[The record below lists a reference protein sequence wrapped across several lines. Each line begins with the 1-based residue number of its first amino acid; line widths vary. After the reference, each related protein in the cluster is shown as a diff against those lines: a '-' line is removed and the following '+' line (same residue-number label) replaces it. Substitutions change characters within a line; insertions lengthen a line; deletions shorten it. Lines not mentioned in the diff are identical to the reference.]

1 VRYILNIIL
10 AISFVLAQDAA
21 EIKKQIEASGLSES
35 QIRQMAKQRGMS
47 DADIDAKAQEI
58 KGETAA
64 GEAAQPIIEDIPD
77 AGGQDV
83 SIELPEST
91 VEETLQDGEQPQE
104 SIESVIEDVVEGDE
118 LDVVEGDEL
127 DIVEDELILE
137 SQGQPGR
144 QAVDY
149 YGYNIFQRDPAV
161 FQSSVAGAVDP
172 NYNIGPGDEII
183 FMLWGETQFRQV
195 LNVDR
200 EGFIF
205 IPEVGQVFVNGL
217 TMDLLESKLFKV
229 LSQRYSSLIR
239 SNDGNATTFLDISLG
254 NMRPL
259 RVIVLGEVAQ
269 PGAYQVSPS
278 TTLFSALYYFNG
290 PTTLGSLR
298 DIRLIRGGKQIATI
312 DFYDYLLSGKKIN
325 DVRLQLDDTIFLPT
339 RGKSVSISGEINRP
353 AIYELE
359 KGEGLQDLMR
369 MAGGLRVSAY
379 LDRAQ
384 IDRIVPPE
392 ERDALGMDRMFIDV
406 DLKQIMASKK
416 GFALKDGDNIQIF
429 SILDL
434 RQNIVEINGAV
445 VRPGRFDIGESLQL
459 RDLVLKADSLVGDA
473 YLDRVNVVR
482 FNPDF
487 TEKLLKL
494 NLGLAMKGDPQ
505 HNIQLEP
512 MDRVTVFSTSA
523 MIPRRFVAI
532 SGHVKTPGRYLLRE
546 DLTLYDLIF
555 KAGGFTDEE
564 WLKTT
569 YRQRAELVRVME
581 DSVTKEIIPF
591 DLDEVLNK
599 EGLAE
604 TLLRTDDAVKIYS
617 LADIEGAWWEKFV
630 SISGHVKRPGSYE
643 LFEENMTLYDLIFKA
658 GGFDDEEY
666 HKQTYLKRAEL
677 VRVMED
683 GVTKEIIPFNL
694 DEVLNKGGLA
704 ETLLRTDDAVKIYS
718 LTDIEGAWWE
728 KFVSIS
734 GHVKRPGSYE
744 LFEENMTL
752 YDLVFMA
759 GGFDDE
765 EYHKQ
770 TYLKRAE
777 LVRVMEDGVTK
788 EIILFNLE
796 ELLNKE
802 GLAETLL
809 QTDDAVKIYSLADI
823 EGAPEK
829 FVSISGHVKRPGSY
843 ELFEENMTLYDLVFM
858 AGGFDDEVWKNQ
870 TFLGR
875 ADLLRHDE
883 DRITRSI
890 IPFNLGEILENAE
903 STHNLQLQI
912 GDEIRVYAQTIFNA
926 EKTVSIGGV
935 VNNPG
940 QYTLKT
946 GMTIKDLILE
956 AGGISQSVF
965 KYKIEIARIDPNK
978 VSEDIFAET
987 ISLEMDDK
995 FSISNVKYTR
1005 SSNPGTI
1012 SVSRDGFKLMAFD
1025 YITVR
1030 PDQFFSMQKI
1040 ITINGAIYYPGDY
1053 TILSPNETIASIVE
1067 RAGGLR
1073 HNAYPEASLLVREGQ
1088 NINLSIKKAIQQ
1100 PRSKH
1105 NFKVLTGDIITIN
1118 VYPNV
1123 VAVFGEVNNPGMFK
1137 YTAGMSMRDCI
1148 SQAGG
1153 YTTDADRSDV
1163 WIRYPSG
1170 DGKEFKRY
1178 ALFSPKVMDG
1188 SVITVA
1194 RDESEEVDKTE
1205 VTKEIA
1211 SILADFVQI
1220 ALTLTLIANM

>member
-1 VRYILNIIL
+1 MRYILNIIL

-83 SIELPEST
+83 SIEFPEST
-91 VEETLQDGEQPQE
+91 GEETLQDGEQPQE
-104 SIESVIEDVVEGDE
+104 SIEAVIEDVVEGDE

-617 LADIEGAWWEKFV
+617 LAEIEGAWWEKFV

-765 EYHKQ
+765 
-770 TYLKRAE
+770 
-777 LVRVMEDGVTK
+777 
-788 EIILFNLE
+788 
-796 ELLNKE
+796 
-802 GLAETLL
+802 
-809 QTDDAVKIYSLADI
+809 
-823 EGAPEK
+823 
-829 FVSISGHVKRPGSY
+829 
-843 ELFEENMTLYDLVFM
+843 
-858 AGGFDDEVWKNQ
+858 VWKNQ

-926 EKTVSIGGV
+926 EKIVSIGGV

-1040 ITINGAIYYPGDY
+1040 ITVNGAVYYPGDY

-1105 NFKVLTGDIITIN
+1105 NFKVQPGDIITIN

-1153 YTTDADRSDV
+1153 YTTDANKNDV

-1178 ALFSPKVMDG
+1178 AFFSPKVMDG

>member
-1 VRYILNIIL
+1 MRYILNIIL

-118 LDVVEGDEL
+118 LDIVEGDELDVVEGDEL

-149 YGYNIFQRDPAV
+149 FGYNIFQRDPMA
-161 FQSSVAGAVDP
+161 FQSSVFGAVDP
-172 NYNIGPGDEII
+172 DYNIGPGDEII
-183 FMLWGETQFRQV
+183 IMLWGETQFRQV
-195 LNVDR
+195 LTVDR
-200 EGFIF
+200 EGFVF

-217 TMDLLESKLFKV
+217 TMDLLESKMFKI
-229 LSQRYSSLIR
+229 LSQRYSSLAR
-239 SNDGNATTFLDISLG
+239 SNGGNATTFLDISLG

-298 DIRLIRGGKQIATI
+298 DIKLIRSGKQIATI

-353 AIYELE
+353 AIYELK

-429 SILDL
+429 SILNL

-473 YLDRVNVVR
+473 YLDRVDVVR

-523 MIPRRFVAI
+523 MIPRRFVTI
-532 SGHVKTPGRYLLRE
+532 SGHVKTPGDYLL
-546 DLTLYDLIF
+546 
-555 KAGGFTDEE
+555 
-564 WLKTT
+564 
-569 YRQRAELVRVME
+569 M
-581 DSVTKEIIPF
+581 
-591 DLDEVLNK
+591 
-599 EGLAE
+599 
-604 TLLRTDDAVKIYS
+604 
-617 LADIEGAWWEKFV
+617 
-630 SISGHVKRPGSYE
+630 
-643 LFEENMTLYDLIFKA
+643 ENMTLYDLIFIA
-658 GGFDDEEY
+658 GGITDEEW
-666 HKQTYLKRAEL
+666 K
-677 VRVMED
+677 
-683 GVTKEIIPFNL
+683 KE
-694 DEVLNKGGLA
+694 
-704 ETLLRTDDAVKIYS
+704 
-718 LTDIEGAWWE
+718 
-728 KFVSIS
+728 
-734 GHVKRPGSYE
+734 
-744 LFEENMTL
+744 
-752 YDLVFMA
+752 
-759 GGFDDE
+759 
-765 EYHKQ
+765 
-770 TYLKRAE
+770 
-777 LVRVMEDGVTK
+777 
-788 EIILFNLE
+788 
-796 ELLNKE
+796 
-802 GLAETLL
+802 
-809 QTDDAVKIYSLADI
+809 
-823 EGAPEK
+823 
-829 FVSISGHVKRPGSY
+829 
-843 ELFEENMTLYDLVFM
+843 
-858 AGGFDDEVWKNQ
+858 

-875 ADLLRHDE
+875 ADLIRLEE
-883 DRITRSI
+883 DNITRTI
-890 IPFNLGEILENAE
+890 IPFNLGAILNNPEIPQ
-903 STHNLQLQI
+903 NLKLLP
-912 GDEIRVYAQTIFNA
+912 GDDVRVYSQRVFNA
-926 EKTVSIGGV
+926 EKPVTIEGV
-935 VNNPG
+935 IKNPG
-940 QYTLKT
+940 QYSLKS
-946 GMTIKDLILE
+946 GMNLKDLILE
-956 AGGISQSVF
+956 AGGLSESVY
-965 KYKIEIARIDPNK
+965 KYRIEVARIDPEK
-978 VSEDIFAET
+978 ASAEKFAEK
-987 ISLEMDDK
+987 IVLEMDEQ
-995 FSISNVKYTR
+995 FSISNIENNNAANMEEIAAAR
-1005 SSNPGTI
+1005 G
-1012 SVSRDGFKLMAFD
+1012 GFNLQPYDHIA
-1025 YITVR
+1025 IR
-1030 PDQFFSMQKI
+1030 PDPYFSMQRLM
-1040 ITINGAIYYPGDY
+1040 TVQGAVLYPGKY
-1053 TILSPNETIASIVE
+1053 VILSNNETIASIVE

-1153 YTTDADRSDV
+1153 YTTDANKNDV

>member
-1 VRYILNIIL
+1 MRYILNIIL

-104 SIESVIEDVVEGDE
+104 SIEAVIEDVVEGDE

-617 LADIEGAWWEKFV
+617 LAEIEGAWEKFV
-630 SISGHVKRPGSYE
+630 SITGHVKGPGRYE
-643 LFEENMTLYDLIFKA
+643 LFEENMTLYDLIFK
-658 GGFDDEEY
+658 
-666 HKQTYLKRAEL
+666 
-677 VRVMED
+677 
-683 GVTKEIIPFNL
+683 
-694 DEVLNKGGLA
+694 
-704 ETLLRTDDAVKIYS
+704 
-718 LTDIEGAWWE
+718 
-728 KFVSIS
+728 
-734 GHVKRPGSYE
+734 
-744 LFEENMTL
+744 
-752 YDLVFMA
+752 A

-926 EKTVSIGGV
+926 EKIISIGGV

-1040 ITINGAIYYPGDY
+1040 ITVNGAVYYPGDY

-1105 NFKVLTGDIITIN
+1105 NFKVQPGDIITIN

-1153 YTTDADRSDV
+1153 YTTDANKNDV

-1205 VTKEIA
+1205 LYKEIA
-1211 SILADFVQI
+1211 SIISDFLQI
-1220 ALTLTLIANM
+1220 ALTIVLLSNSAGV

>member
-10 AISFVLAQDAA
+10 VISFVFAQDAA
-21 EIKKQIEASGLSES
+21 EIKKKIKESGLSES
-35 QIRQMAKQRGMS
+35 QIKQMAKQRGMS
-47 DADIDAKAQEI
+47 DAEIDAKAQEL
-58 KGETAA
+58 KGETGTTDAPM
-64 GEAAQPIIEDIPD
+64 PIIEDIPE

-91 VEETLQDGEQPQE
+91 GEETLQDGEQLQE
-104 SIESVIEDVVEGDE
+104 SIESVIE
-118 LDVVEGDEL
+118 DVVEGDEL

-239 SNDGNATTFLDISLG
+239 SNGGNATTFLDISLG

-581 DSVTKEIIPF
+581 DSVTKEIILF
-591 DLDEVLNK
+591 NLDEVLNK

-604 TLLRTDDAVKIYS
+604 TLLRTDDAV
-617 LADIEGAWWEKFV
+617 
-630 SISGHVKRPGSYE
+630 R
-643 LFEENMTLYDLIFKA
+643 
-658 GGFDDEEY
+658 
-666 HKQTYLKRAEL
+666 
-677 VRVMED
+677 
-683 GVTKEIIPFNL
+683 
-694 DEVLNKGGLA
+694 
-704 ETLLRTDDAVKIYS
+704 
-718 LTDIEGAWWE
+718 
-728 KFVSIS
+728 
-734 GHVKRPGSYE
+734 
-744 LFEENMTL
+744 
-752 YDLVFMA
+752 
-759 GGFDDE
+759 
-765 EYHKQ
+765 
-770 TYLKRAE
+770 
-777 LVRVMEDGVTK
+777 
-788 EIILFNLE
+788 
-796 ELLNKE
+796 
-802 GLAETLL
+802 
-809 QTDDAVKIYSLADI
+809 IYSLADI

-890 IPFNLGEILENAE
+890 IPFNLGEILENTE

-926 EKTVSIGGV
+926 EKIVSIGGV

-987 ISLEMDDK
+987 ISLDMDDK
-995 FSISNVKYTR
+995 FSISNIEYSR
-1005 SSNPGTI
+1005 SSNPGRI

-1030 PDQFFSMQKI
+1030 PDQDFFMQKI
-1040 ITINGAIYYPGDY
+1040 ITVNGAVYYPGDY

-1073 HNAYPEASLLVREGQ
+1073 RNAYPEASLLVREGQ
-1088 NINLSIKKAIQQ
+1088 NINLSIKKALQQ
-1100 PRSKH
+1100 PGSKH
-1105 NFKVLTGDIITIN
+1105 NFKVLAGDIITIN
-1118 VYPNV
+1118 VYPNI

-1170 DGKEFKRY
+1170 DGKEFNR
-1178 ALFSPKVMDG
+1178 FSPFSPRVKDG

-1194 RDESEEVDKTE
+1194 RDEREEVDKTE
-1205 VTKEIA
+1205 LAKEIT
-1211 SILADFVQI
+1211 SILASMAQVI
-1220 ALTLTLIANM
+1220 AIIILAQPG

>member
-1 VRYILNIIL
+1 MACRQAHQNVPRSAKVLNNGIPDTGFLERTTNHYCIHRFTVGHL
-10 AISFVLAQDAA
+10 DQGTAT
-21 EIKKQIEASGLSES
+21 E
-35 QIRQMAKQRGMS
+35 
-47 DADIDAKAQEI
+47 IDAKAQEI

-91 VEETLQDGEQPQE
+91 GEETLQDGEQPQE
-104 SIESVIEDVVEGDE
+104 SIEAVIE
-118 LDVVEGDEL
+118 DVVEGDEL

-353 AIYELE
+353 AIYELK

-591 DLDEVLNK
+591 NLDEVLNK

-765 EYHKQ
+765 
-770 TYLKRAE
+770 
-777 LVRVMEDGVTK
+777 
-788 EIILFNLE
+788 
-796 ELLNKE
+796 
-802 GLAETLL
+802 
-809 QTDDAVKIYSLADI
+809 
-823 EGAPEK
+823 
-829 FVSISGHVKRPGSY
+829 
-843 ELFEENMTLYDLVFM
+843 
-858 AGGFDDEVWKNQ
+858 VWKNQ

-926 EKTVSIGGV
+926 EKIISIGGV

-995 FSISNVKYTR
+995 FSISNVEYTR
-1005 SSNPGTI
+1005 SSNPGKI

-1040 ITINGAIYYPGDY
+1040 ITVNGAIYYPGDY

-1105 NFKVLTGDIITIN
+1105 NFKVQPGDIITIN

-1153 YTTDADRSDV
+1153 YTTDANKNDV

-1205 VTKEIA
+1205 LYKEIA
-1211 SILADFVQI
+1211 SILSDFAQI
-1220 ALTLTLIANM
+1220 ALTLALIANM

>member
-1 VRYILNIIL
+1 MRYILNIIL

-21 EIKKQIEASGLSES
+21 EIKKQIEASGLSET

-58 KGETAA
+58 KGETAT

-83 SIELPEST
+83 SIEFPEST
-91 VEETLQDGEQPQE
+91 GEETLQDGEQPQE
-104 SIESVIEDVVEGDE
+104 SIEAVIEDFVEGDE
-118 LDVVEGDEL
+118 LDV
-127 DIVEDELILE
+127 VEDELILE

-353 AIYELE
+353 AIYELK

-406 DLKQIMASKK
+406 DLKEIMASKK

-429 SILDL
+429 SILNL

-473 YLDRVNVVR
+473 YIDRVDVVR

-555 KAGGFTDEE
+555 KAGGFTDVE

-569 YRQRAELVRVME
+569 YRQRAELVRVSA

-599 EGLAE
+599 QGMANEQLQAN
-604 TLLRTDDAVKIYS
+604 DAVQIYS
-617 LADIEGAWWEKFV
+617 LSDIKGSTKYA
-630 SISGHVKRPGSYE
+630 SIAGHVKRPGRYE
-643 LFEENMTLYDLIFKA
+643 IYEENMTLYDLLFKT
-658 GGFDDEEY
+658 GGFDDVEW
-666 HKQTYLKRAEL
+666 K
-677 VRVMED
+677 
-683 GVTKEIIPFNL
+683 KE
-694 DEVLNKGGLA
+694 
-704 ETLLRTDDAVKIYS
+704 
-718 LTDIEGAWWE
+718 
-728 KFVSIS
+728 
-734 GHVKRPGSYE
+734 
-744 LFEENMTL
+744 
-752 YDLVFMA
+752 
-759 GGFDDE
+759 
-765 EYHKQ
+765 
-770 TYLKRAE
+770 
-777 LVRVMEDGVTK
+777 
-788 EIILFNLE
+788 
-796 ELLNKE
+796 
-802 GLAETLL
+802 
-809 QTDDAVKIYSLADI
+809 
-823 EGAPEK
+823 
-829 FVSISGHVKRPGSY
+829 
-843 ELFEENMTLYDLVFM
+843 
-858 AGGFDDEVWKNQ
+858 

-875 ADLLRHDE
+875 ADLIRLEE
-883 DRITRSI
+883 DNITRTI
-890 IPFNLGEILENAE
+890 IPFNLGAILNNPEIPQ
-903 STHNLQLQI
+903 NLKLQP
-912 GDEIRVYAQTIFNA
+912 GDDVHVYSQRVFNA
-926 EKTVSIGGV
+926 EKPVTIEGAIK
-935 VNNPG
+935 NPG
-940 QYTLKT
+940 QYSLKS
-946 GMTIKDLILE
+946 GMNLKDLILE
-956 AGGISQSVF
+956 AGGLSESVY
-965 KYKIEIARIDPNK
+965 KYRIEVARIDPEK
-978 VSEDIFAET
+978 ASAEQFAEK
-987 ISLEMDDK
+987 IVLEMDEQ
-995 FSISNVKYTR
+995 F
-1005 SSNPGTI
+1005 
-1012 SVSRDGFKLMAFD
+1012 SVSNIENNNAANMEEIAAARGGFNLQPYD
-1025 YITVR
+1025 HITIR
-1030 PDQFFSMQKI
+1030 PDPYFSMQRLM
-1040 ITINGAIYYPGDY
+1040 TVQGAVLYPGKY
-1053 TILSPNETIASIVE
+1053 VILSNNETIASIVE

-1073 HNAYPEASLLVREGQ
+1073 PNAYPEASLLVREGQ

-1105 NFKVLTGDIITIN
+1105 NFKVQPGDIITIN

-1137 YTAGMSMRDCI
+1137 YTEGMSMRDCI

-1153 YTTDADRSDV
+1153 YTTDANKNDV

-1178 ALFSPKVMDG
+1178 SLFSPEVMDG

-1205 VTKEIA
+1205 LAKEIT
-1211 SILADFVQI
+1211 SILANMAQVI
-1220 ALTLTLIANM
+1220 AIILLAQPG